1 MNHPSTEPP
10 KSFTPAPAGLA
21 TMVGLIVLVA
31 GAPTLAAQSVDF
43 NSGTD
48 TGWTRY
54 TLPAVYGA
62 AFSFPD
68 DGAGGKAYRI
78 AAPPTGDDPYG
89 VMNARA
95 GSFRPDVTYSGRF
108 SMAADMLSWNPVWSQ
123 ETGLLFYVTDVG
135 LGTTDGYAA
144 TYSSGYHALYISAL
158 VDESPTTIGELGG
171 IMADTSHRY
180 RLAVSSHDGYTL
192 LFQIFDLTDPDSAW
206 ASAVCQDSY
215 GHYSGGVCG
224 LFVFEQNYPSATE
237 GAEATFDNYVASK
250 PAAGTM
256 PATVTDL
263 SPAPGTRASAM
274 YPTVSVAIL
283 DRDTSVNPDSIT
295 LYLDGVQVP
304 KASMTIDPQV
314 LKTDNPAIGGETF
327 PGATA
332 SYPIPTL
339 YPWGSQHTNSVVFT
353 DSASV
358 RHTNTWTWTTAYPYL
373 SAGKSL
379 PPGSL
384 TLRGFDVRM
393 VQSAND
399 GVNLANSLS
408 RAEQQLAIPPTIP
421 VSLTATTMV
430 QVLSWDKTGTP
441 APVPGLIA
449 GSYNNIAV
457 ESYAYLELSAG
468 LHRFRIDTDDRAG
481 LYCAT
486 SATDPD
492 AVTMWENPGNT
503 ADATFDFV
511 VEADGLYPIR
521 SIWEET
527 GGGAHHY
534 LYSVDLNDVTE
545 VAIND
550 PSNPAGVVKAYY
562 PLVCRSASTVTGPYT
577 ADATAVNLVTT
588 VNVLDPEGG
597 GTVVGQMVT
606 GGTFTIPIPASTR
619 FYVVEAPRGT
629 RITNFQKSAA
639 NLVITYTVL

>member
-1 MNHPSTEPP
+1 LALVLST
-10 KSFTPAPAGLA
+10 
-21 TMVGLIVLVA
+21 A
-31 GAPTLAAQSVDF
+31 GAPWLAAQSVDF
-43 NSGTD
+43 NTGTD
-48 TGWTRY
+48 AGWTRY

-62 AFSFPD
+62 TFSFPD

-89 VMNARA
+89 VANARG
-95 GSFRPDVTYSGRF
+95 GSIRAEKTYSGRF
-108 SMAADMLSWNPVWSQ
+108 SVAADMLSWNPDWSQ

-158 VDESPTTIGELGG
+158 VDESPTTIGELSG
-171 IMADTSHRY
+171 IVADTSHQY

-192 LFQIFDLTDPDSAW
+192 LFQIFDQADLDSPW

-215 GHYSGGVCG
+215 GHYSSGVCG

-237 GAEATFDNYVASK
+237 GAEATFDNYVATA
-250 PAAGTM
+250 PAAGAM

-263 SPAPGTRASAM
+263 SPAPGAKAMAM
-274 YPTVSVAIL
+274 YPTVSAVIL
-283 DRDTSVNPDSIT
+283 DRDTSVDPDSIR
-295 LYLDGVQVP
+295 LYLDGVQIP
-304 KASMTIDPQV
+304 QASVTIDYQV
-314 LKTDNPAIGGETF
+314 LKTDNPAIGGESF
-327 PGATA
+327 PGATV
-332 SYPIPTL
+332 SYTNTTL
-339 YPWGSQHTNSVVFT
+339 LPWGSQHTNSVVFT
-353 DSASV
+353 DSASA
-358 RHTNTWTWTTAYPYL
+358 RHTNTWVWTTAYPYL
-373 SAGKSL
+373 SASRSL

-384 TLRGFDVRM
+384 TTRGFDVRM
-393 VQSAND
+393 VQSDNE

-441 APVPGLIA
+441 APVPGLTA
-449 GSYNNIAV
+449 GAYNNIAV
-457 ESYAYLELSAG
+457 ESYAYIELSAG
-468 LHRFRIDTDDRAG
+468 LHRFRINTDDRAG

-521 SIWEET
+521 SLWEET

-534 LYSVDLNDVTE
+534 LYSVDLNDLTE
-545 VAIND
+545 VTIND
-550 PSNPAGVVKAYY
+550 PANPAGVVKAYY
-562 PLVCRSASTVTGPYT
+562 PLVCRSAQVVTGPYT
-577 ADATAVNLVTT
+577 AEVPAAATMLMVDVH
-588 VNVLDPEGG
+588 DPDPAGSSA
-597 GTVVGQMVT
+597 VVGQMVV
-606 GGTFTIPIPASTR
+606 GGRLTLAIPSSTR
-619 FYVVEAPRGT
+619 FYVIDAPRAT
-629 RITNFQKSAA
+629 QIISYEKNASD
-639 NLVITYTVL
+639 LVITYRMQ